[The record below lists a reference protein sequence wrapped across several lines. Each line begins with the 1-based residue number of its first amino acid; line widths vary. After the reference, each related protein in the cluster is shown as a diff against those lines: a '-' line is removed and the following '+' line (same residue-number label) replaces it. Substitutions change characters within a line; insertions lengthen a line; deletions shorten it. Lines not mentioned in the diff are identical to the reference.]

1 MRGQPKVSFA
11 AAFTAIVCI
20 LGLGAVISL
29 QQTAQMQL
37 SEATSETGSRFVAE
51 QSPQSTR
58 QMLNSHWV
66 VDAVTAKQ
74 LLDQGATLL
83 DARGMIMPGNYL
95 HGAVPVSWQQFSQ
108 ENPPH
113 RGKLLE
119 DDRALTEKLQ
129 EVGVFQD
136 RPVVV
141 VADPTNGWGEEGRIV
156 WMLRTLGHP
165 QAVMVDGG
173 YQALHKAGVP
183 TQLVASPV
191 SHPGDFV
198 VNRISAWEIQRDE
211 LQASLNQSN
220 LVIIDARE
228 QNEYEGATLYGE
240 ARGGHLPGAVHLH
253 YEDFLDDQGKI
264 LPRSE
269 IRQILRASGISDSE
283 QVVSYCTGGIRSA
296 WLTAILSDL
305 GFDAKNYA
313 GSIWEWAAA
322 PAAEFPLVG
331 SEEWRVRS
339 EENAP

>member
-1 MRGQPKVSFA
+1 MRGQPKVNFA

-29 QQTAQMQL
+29 QQTAQRQS
-37 SEATSETGSRFVAE
+37 SEATSETGSQFVAE
-51 QSPQSTR
+51 QSLQSTP
-58 QMLNSHWV
+58 QVFNSQWV

-83 DARGMIMPGNYL
+83 DARGMIMPGSYL
-95 HGAVPVSWQQFSQ
+95 YGAVPVSWQQFSQ
-108 ENPPH
+108 EDPPH

-119 DDRALTEKLQ
+119 DDRVLTEKLQ

-136 RPVVV
+136 KPVIV
-141 VADPTNGWGEEGRIV
+141 VADPTNGWGEDGRIV

-173 YQALHKAGVP
+173 YQALHETGVS
-183 TQLVASPV
+183 TQLIASPV
-191 SHPGDFV
+191 SQAGDFV
-198 VNRISAWEIQRDE
+198 VNRVSAWDIQRDQ
-211 LQASLNQSN
+211 LQANLNQSN

-228 QNEYEGATLYGE
+228 QNEYEGATPYGE

-269 IRQILRASGISDSE
+269 IMQILEASGISDSE
-283 QVVSYCTGGIRSA
+283 QIVSYCTGGIRSA
-296 WLTAILSDL
+296 WMTAILSDL

-322 PAAEFPLVG
+322 PAAEFPL
-331 SEEWRVRS
+331 ERS
-339 EENAP
+339 EE